1 MGVLALVGV
10 TALGVGM
17 AYRANLEDR
26 RNEHLEETIKFLSDN
41 QQKTM
46 DELVNVESSM
56 IGIVDRTL
64 LDYNRIRQAITD
76 LDDNIAT
83 VQREIAELTRSI
95 QTLAAEIEELHMAL
109 FYLSYEVGKMIPAKE
124 RALAMYEFLVNE
136 LEFLL

>member
-1 MGVLALVGV
+1 MGV

-17 AYRANLEDR
+17 SYRANLEDR

-56 IGIVDRTL
+56 IGTVDRTL

-83 VQREIAELTRSI
+83 VQREIAELTRSVR
-95 QTLAAEIEELHMAL
+95 TLAAEIEELHMAL